1 MKFFYYSLVG
11 RCPKGF
17 PLGIVWNPLVPMRGI
32 FFSWEI
38 VWKKNLTLDQLK
50 RRGWCLPRRCYLCIG
65 EEESANAANHILP
78 HCSKATSLWHL
89 ILALFIV
96 QWVNV
101 SLNQGCPSQLAR
113 ILCWEEKKEGVKSK
127 SFMLI
132 LDPLEGEK
140 SKSL

>member
-1 MKFFYYSLVG
+1 MASCYPKPRRAFHNYVAWRVTKGDTYTMKFFYYSLVG

-101 SLNQGCPSQLAR
+101 SLNQGCPS
-113 ILCWEEKKEGVKSK
+113 
-127 SFMLI
+127 
-132 LDPLEGEK
+132 
-140 SKSL
+140 